1 MANTRARRK
10 GTTAATPPHAE
21 PAHIAASMPAPAE
34 GWVGLTRDQL
44 ELALQATTAWLRSM
58 EALRKVQW
66 DMTHLAVQRHRE
78 LQRRLHEATE
88 LSDLAALQVELMRF
102 DSAAALRSAQELY
115 DAALHSATE
124 AFEGARTSIDA
135 SHNDGLMTWL
145 QALSSALRT
154 GVKPLDDAFG
164 SLWMRPLAAP
174 PERPNVR

>member
-1 MANTRARRK
+1 MANTRASKK
-10 GTTAATPPHAE
+10 GNGAAVAPTHAALPTA
-21 PAHIAASMPAPAE
+21 MPTE

-44 ELALQATTAWLRSM
+44 ELAMQATTAWLRSV

-124 AFEGARTSIDA
+124 AFEGARTTIDA

-145 QALSSALRT
+145 QAMSSALRT

-174 PERPNVR
+174 TERPHTR